1 MSQLIADDLTKQF
14 ATRGEPLVVLRGISL
29 RLAAGEN
36 LAIVGPSGSGK
47 STLLSL
53 LGAIDSPTSGQLTLD
68 GQNPAQLEEPALAAF
83 RNQKIGFVFQDHHLL
98 PQCSALENVLL
109 PTIPLGPAS
118 QETIARAEELLKRV
132 GLGDRLDHRPAELS
146 GGERQRVALA
156 RALINRPLLL
166 LADEPTGNLDRTT
179 AERIAQLMLDLQQ
192 QEPMMLVV
200 VTHSRRLADQ
210 MERQVELDEG
220 VLKETVDRE
229 TQEWKEREKG
239 KGGKGERKEG

>member
-1 MSQLIADDLTKQF
+1 MPQLLADNLTKQF
-14 ATRGEPLVVLRGISL
+14 STRAEPLVVLQGITLEL
-29 RLAAGEN
+29 RAGEN

-47 STLLSL
+47 STLLSI
-53 LGAIDSPTSGQLTLD
+53 LGALDAPTSGRVVLD
-68 GQNPAQLEEPALAAF
+68 GQDPATLDEPALAAF

-109 PTIPLGPAS
+109 PTIPRGPAS
-118 QETIARAEELLKRV
+118 QETIQRAEDLLKRV

-179 AERIAQLMLDLQQ
+179 AERIGDLMLELQQ
-192 QEPMMLVV
+192 QEQMMLIT
-200 VTHSRRLADQ
+200 VTHSRRLATQ
-210 MERQVELDEG
+210 MNRQLELDEG
-220 VLKETVDRE
+220 MLKDVSQSLTPSPSGR
-229 TQEWKEREKG
+229 G
-239 KGGKGERKEG
+239 PG

>member
-1 MSQLIADDLTKQF
+1 MSQLLADNLAKQF
-14 ATRGEPLVVLRGISL
+14 STRAEPLVVLRGITL
-29 RLAAGEN
+29 ELKAGEN

-47 STLLSL
+47 STLLSI
-53 LGAIDSPTSGQLTLD
+53 LGALDAPTSGRVVLD
-68 GQNPAQLEEPALAAF
+68 GQDPARLDEPALATF

-109 PTIPLGPAS
+109 PTIPHGPARR
-118 QETIARAEELLKRV
+118 ETIQRAEELLKRV

-179 AERIAQLMLDLQQ
+179 AERIGDLMLELQQ
-192 QEPMMLVV
+192 QEQMMLIT
-200 VTHSRRLADQ
+200 VTHSRRLAAQ
-210 MERQVELDEG
+210 MNRQLELDEG
-220 VLKETVDRE
+220 VLKDVSQSLTPSPSGR
-229 TQEWKEREKG
+229 G
-239 KGGKGERKEG
+239 PG